1 MKTYKTTGIAIKS
14 LRLGEADKIITF
26 LTAGGK
32 VSAVA
37 KGIRRTSSKFGG
49 RLEPGNDLEL
59 VLARGRALDTVTQVS
74 IKKARPWLWN
84 DLDKLEVAFAI
95 LELADK
101 LTPEAVEGDRLLE
114 LTAAAL
120 DRLEV
125 ELRLPLLLLAFDI
138 KALAMTGFLPYFS
151 ACVTCGGKTGLNQI
165 GQAEGGVI
173 CDNCFSGQRSVKVGK
188 EAKELVRQLLG
199 VRLLNL
205 DSVMTH
211 TGIINEVRRIVWEH
225 VMYHVHADFRAR
237 TGAGTSGR

>member
-14 LRLGEADKIITF
+14 LKLGEADKIITF
-26 LTAGGK
+26 LTTGGK

-49 RLEPGNDLEL
+49 RLEPGNDVEL
-59 VLARGRALDTVTQVS
+59 VLAHGRALDTVTQVS
-74 IKKARPWLWN
+74 IKKARPWLRS
-84 DLDKLEVAFAI
+84 DLDKLEVAYAI

-125 ELRLPLLLLAFDI
+125 ESRLPLLLLAFDI

-151 ACVTCGGKTGLNQI
+151 ACVICGGKAGLNQM
-165 GQAEGGVI
+165 GPAEGGFI
-173 CDNCFSGQRSVKVGK
+173 CDNCFSGQRSVKVSK

-211 TGIINEVRRIVWEH
+211 TGIINEVRRVVWEH
-225 VMYHVHADFRAR
+225 VMYHVHADFKAR
-237 TGAGTSGR
+237 TGTGISGR